1 MLSWKSPEFRDSTLI
16 HEIAHT
22 LGLVHSFQ
30 EKEMD
35 NGREVV
41 SKHIFKTG
49 TTDNVM
55 DYSVNSDVFWKWQ
68 WQKMQED
75 TNDLILEKL

>member
-1 MLSWKSPEFRDSTLI
+1 
-16 HEIAHT
+16 
-22 LGLVHSFQ
+22 
-30 EKEMD
+30 MD